1 LFVILNWGGILPLR
15 ENHKHRGLKAA
26 VKGMKKIGQ
35 GGMSSAFFKQV
46 QPFTRTLRLYM
57 ATMWGFEA
65 NADNR
70 AYEVLAAEAMAF
82 MGNRSIRWWSRK
94 TVDWSSKIY
103 FSVAHEDY
111 REKIIMF
118 GGELQL
124 E

>member
-1 LFVILNWGGILPLR
+1 
-15 ENHKHRGLKAA
+15 
-26 VKGMKKIGQ
+26 MKKIGQ